1 MYIYIYTYT
10 DRLIDRQI
18 YIYRYIERYTDKI
31 NIEHEEV
38 EMLKCEMGSK
48 EKDHWNII
56 LDIEIIVSIN
66 IQFPAYC
73 EEKTGCKLSQCS
85 CKKRIF
91 KERKIRKMEKIKLS

>member
-48 EKDHWNII
+48 EKDH
-56 LDIEIIVSIN
+56 
-66 IQFPAYC
+66 
-73 EEKTGCKLSQCS
+73 
-85 CKKRIF
+85 
-91 KERKIRKMEKIKLS
+91 